1 MKRLMPQQYYDRC
14 GINDICF
21 VLSSATLPVMIPL
34 GYIAESHRSGV
45 LHLLYDGLES
55 GGIVEGEVGEDLAV
69 DLDAGLVDE
78 THELG
83 VAEVFEASG
92 SVDTLNPESAEVALL
107 ILAVAIGV
115 GQTLFPGV
123 LGNGPYV
130 AAAAEVAAG
139 EFEDFFTTCT
149 RSDVVD

>member
-55 GGIVEGEVGEDLAV
+55 GGIVEGEVGEHLAV
-69 DLDAGLVDE
+69 DLYACFVNE
-78 THELG
+78 THELR
-83 VAEVFEASG
+83 VAEILHAGG
-92 SVDTLNPESAEVALL
+92 SVDTLDPEGTEVALL
-107 ILAVAIGV
+107 VLAVTVSV
-115 GQTLFPGV
+115 GKTFFPSV
-123 LGNGPYV
+123 FGNGPYV
-130 AAAAEVAAG
+130 STCTVVTAG
-139 EFEDFFTTCT
+139 EF
-149 RSDVVD
+149 

>member
-1 MKRLMPQQYYDRC
+1 MCANIAKVGETAKGHTLAGMPLKLFCRLDARDLC
-14 GINDICF
+14 
-21 VLSSATLPVMIPL
+21 VLN
-34 GYIAESHRSGV
+34 
-45 LHLLYDGLES
+45 LLYDGLES
-55 GGIVEGEVGEDLAV
+55 GGIVEGEIGEDLAV

>member
-55 GGIVEGEVGEDLAV
+55 GGIVEGEVGENLAV
-69 DLDAGLVDE
+69 DLYACFVNE
-78 THELG
+78 THELR
-83 VAEVFEASG
+83 VAEILHAGG
-92 SVDTLNPESAEVALL
+92 SVDTLDPEGTEVAFLV
-107 ILAVAIGV
+107 LAVAIGICK
-115 GQTLFPGV
+115 TFFPSV
-123 LGNGPYV
+123 LGYGPHV
-130 AAAAEVAAG
+130 AAAAEVTAG
-139 EFEDFFTTCT
+139 EF
-149 RSDVVD
+149 

>member
-55 GGIVEGEVGEDLAV
+55 GGIVEGEVGEHLAV
-69 DLDAGLVDE
+69 DLYACFVNE
-78 THELG
+78 THELR
-83 VAEVFEASG
+83 VAEILHAG
-92 SVDTLNPESAEVALL
+92 GGVDTLNPERTEVTLL
-107 ILAVAIGV
+107 VLTVAVGV
-115 GQTLFPGV
+115 GKTLFPSV
-123 LGNGPYV
+123 LGYGPYILT
-130 AAAAEVAAG
+130 ASEVTAG
-139 EFEDFFTTCT
+139 EF
-149 RSDVVD
+149 